1 MVTNLQMG
9 RVFISIPN
17 HRNGKV
23 SSRRRGDGRCR
34 GIGREEMCGSIG
46 NGQSLIFQVE
56 YDFTTDVQMAA
67 SSVDRGYNK

>member
-1 MVTNLQMG
+1 
-9 RVFISIPN
+9 
-17 HRNGKV
+17 
-23 SSRRRGDGRCR
+23 
-34 GIGREEMCGSIG
+34 MCGSIG

>member
-34 GIGREEMCGSIG
+34 SIGREEMCGSIG
-46 NGQSLIFQVE
+46 NGQSLIFQIE

-67 SSVDRGYNK
+67 SSVDRGDNK